1 MAGSLMVIFSLGG
14 AQLVRRMR
22 SRSVRCRTG
31 FLPLEGPPEVMISP
45 WPAAEEGT
53 RGVVAGGEVRMLAAG
68 GSEVASGPLA
78 ALAAA
83 GGARAGDLQLLGFV
97 AAQLWTW
104 VGLPLALSAPGV
116 EVADRGGGVVDVTVP
131 EGWPV
136 ERRSHRLHLD
146 GEGRVV
152 RHQDGPFVHH
162 LSGHCDFGGVTVAT
176 RRRTTAADR
185 VTVLWGD
192 VVAAAVH
199 PGVAR

>member
-53 RGVVAGGEVRMLAAG
+53 RGVVAGGEVRML
-68 GSEVASGPLA
+68 
-78 ALAAA
+78 AA